1 MNVWKPIALCSVA
14 GLVASIY
21 VQTAQAG
28 GACGGQ
34 PHMNAALT
42 ALTTAKAELAQA
54 EHNKGGWRDAA
65 AAAVDTALKSTNTGC
80 AAAK

>member
-21 VQTAQAG
+21 VQTAHAG
-28 GACGGQ
+28 GACAGQ
-34 PHMNAALT
+34 VHMGNALAALN
-42 ALTTAKAELAQA
+42 TAKAELAQA

-65 AAAVDTALKSTNTGC
+65 SAAVDTALKSTNTGC
-80 AAAK
+80 AVAK